1 MRDGTFS
8 RSPEF
13 RDRLKDLALAIA
25 LAVLGVLGYLHIGQE
40 VASGLLEQQDI
51 TFATLPSV
59 WCGLLVVL
67 SLVYAASVVIDLA
80 RLRAHAAGER
90 REGAAKAE
98 PPRVESRLIVRI
110 LVTVVA
116 LVVFAALLGEAPFF
130 LLVVAFLAV
139 TLVAYGRPA
148 RWPTL
153 ALAVAG
159 GAAFHVLFVWM
170 LKLPL

>member
-1 MRDGTFS
+1 MRDDASFQS
-8 RSPEF
+8 RTV
-13 RDRLKDLALAIA
+13 RDRLKDLALALA
-25 LAVLGVLGYLHIGQE
+25 LAVLGASGYLHIRQE

-59 WCGLLVVL
+59 WCALLVLL
-67 SLVYAASVVIDLA
+67 SLIYAASVVVDLV
-80 RLRAHAAGER
+80 RLRA
-90 REGAAKAE
+90 REGQEHLEGSVDAAPPHVE
-98 PPRVESRLIVRI
+98 PRLILRI

-130 LLVVAFLAV
+130 LLVVVFLAV
-139 TLVAYGRPA
+139 TLIAYGRPA

-159 GAAFHVLFVWM
+159 GAAFHVLFVWI

>member
-1 MRDGTFS
+1 MRDGAFF
-8 RSPEF
+8 RSATF

-25 LAVLGVLGYLHIGQE
+25 LAVLGALGYLHIRQE

-59 WCGLLVVL
+59 WCGLLVAL
-67 SLVYAASVVIDLA
+67 SLVYAASVVIDLV
-80 RLRAHAAGER
+80 RLRARAAE
-90 REGAAKAE
+90 EGRDDAVETA
-98 PPRVESRLIVRI
+98 PPRVERRLIVRI

-116 LVVFAALLGEAPFF
+116 LVGFAALLGEAPFF

-139 TLVAYGRPA
+139 TLLAYGRPA
-148 RWPTL
+148 RWQTL
-153 ALAVAG
+153 VLAVAG
-159 GAAFHVLFVWM
+159 GVAFHVLFVWI